1 MTPDQFLAWAL
12 FLVALVVLVSAGA
25 LLVDPLVARARG
37 LLERLAGADGSTER
51 RGR

>member
-1 MTPDQFLAWAL
+1 MAPDQLLAGAL

-25 LLVDPLVARARG
+25 LLVDPLVERARRA
-37 LLERLAGADGSTER
+37 LEHLASPDGPAER